1 VPVNERE
8 GDTMKAIV
16 TIAGKD
22 YEGPITAVQRPN
34 GGGVKFV
41 DAKGKIV
48 PLGGSGVSNGRPNK

>member
-1 VPVNERE
+1 
-8 GDTMKAIV
+8 MKAIV

-41 DAKGKIV
+41 DAKGKTV
-48 PLGGSGVSNGRPNK
+48 PLGGSGVSKGRPNK